1 LVSARR
7 CFEVLSENG
16 YKQFLPAIREMQIGI
31 DKIRRIFL
39 QALVRQL
46 LLNKIPESTAG
57 EVMRVL
63 STLIESGDWPNWRAD
78 WETWE
83 DEVCAKLAAETAPVT

>member
-1 LVSARR
+1 
-7 CFEVLSENG
+7 
-16 YKQFLPAIREMQIGI
+16 
-31 DKIRRIFL
+31 
-39 QALVRQL
+39 
-46 LLNKIPESTAG
+46 
-57 EVMRVL
+57 VMRVL